1 MVDLHIHT
9 NFSPDS
15 FLGPEEACH
24 IASARGLKIIGFA
37 DHAEFISEDDAY
49 IVEHY
54 DGNKI
59 FKEIEKLRKLYE
71 GNLEILFGVE
81 VGYIPGME
89 KDIKEFMDSYPFD
102 YTIGAVHYVDRTLVS
117 KWTRECE
124 RAGESFMPYFQVVLG
139 AARSGLFEILGH
151 LDYVRKY
158 MDAPQNYNHAEYAE
172 IVDEILKA
180 CAESGVVVELNT
192 SGWRH
197 TTDEP
202 YPGKAVF
209 TSFKRMGGKVT
220 VSSDAHKPIEIAYA
234 NRRAQKLLESVG
246 FDKVEVFRQRAPY
259 SVSM

>member
-15 FLGPEEACH
+15 FLGPEEACY
-24 IASARGLKIIGFA
+24 IATARGLKVIGFA
-37 DHAEFISEDDAY
+37 DHAEFINEDEAY
-49 IVEHY
+49 IVDHY

-59 FKEIEKLRKLYE
+59 FKEIERLRKLYE
-71 GNLEILFGVE
+71 GRLEILFGVE

-89 KDIKEFMDSYPFD
+89 KDIKKFLDSCPLD
-102 YTIGAVHYVDRTLVS
+102 YAIGAVHYVNGTLVS
-117 KWTRECE
+117 KWTRDRE
-124 RAGESFMPYFQVVLG
+124 RTGESFLPYFQTVLA

-158 MDAPQNYNHAEYAE
+158 MDAPRNYNHAEYAE
-172 IVDEILKA
+172 IIDEILKV

-197 TTDEP
+197 MTDEP
-202 YPGKAVF
+202 YPGKAVL

-220 VSSDAHKPIEIAYA
+220 VSSDAHQTTEIAYA
-234 NRRAQKLLESVG
+234 NRKAKKLLESVG
-246 FDKVEVFRQRAPY
+246 FDEAEIFRQRTPY
-259 SVSM
+259 SVSI